1 MENLH
6 VTYMRFFL
14 FLLMPAVLLVV
25 FSMQHMFLFYCAW
38 LFFK

>member
-6 VTYMRFFL
+6 VTYMS
-14 FLLMPAVLLVV
+14 
-25 FSMQHMFLFYCAW
+25 FSSFGCASSITSGLQHAAHMFPLCCAW